1 MVVWRNCKKSFQ
13 TEGESPIYLHV
24 TKVPNLHIFRMQ
36 YAFARVVDP
45 NVCDDLGFDIQLA

>member
-1 MVVWRNCKKSFQ
+1 MVAWRNCKKSFQ

-24 TKVPNLHIFRMQ
+24 TNLPNLHIFRIQ

-45 NVCDDLGFDIQLA
+45 NVCDGSVFDI